1 MNQKRFCGKSI
12 YWIISYRNA
21 PRKAFHKLYM
31 YGFVDD
37 HTEESWKWTLK
48 ESEKIQKMGLD
59 NWFKKTEGPYGFQ
72 YWHNKNKIKTE
83 TNG

>member
-1 MNQKRFCGKSI
+1 
-12 YWIISYRNA
+12 
-21 PRKAFHKLYM
+21 M